1 MTGSVALRLLPVH
14 NFYYL
19 KHLYSFRP
27 VPSALPW
34 GGLMIRKLKEHKKES
49 VNSSFTRIYGT
60 RLKRCSVASL
70 SGVNWLASKHHLEYN
85 QALFGMQKMPT

>member
-1 MTGSVALRLLPVH
+1 MTGSVALRLRPVH
-14 NFYYL
+14 NFYCP
-19 KHLYSFRP
+19 KHLYSFRL

-34 GGLMIRKLKEHKKES
+34 SGLMTHKLKEHKKES

-70 SGVNWLASKHHLEYN
+70 SGVNWLASKHYLEYN